1 MKDSVPSLS
10 KCREIYNQLNQ
21 SKSAFTYPNPKRGV
35 ETYAEYRQRVTT
47 EVSKGF
53 LLSSLSDDHW
63 VMYCKGSGVYEG
75 VDSDEKIA

>member
-1 MKDSVPSLS
+1 MKDFIPSLS
-10 KCREIYNQLNQ
+10 ECREIYNQPNQ
-21 SKSAFTYPNPKRGV
+21 SKPLFIYPNPKRGT
-35 ETYAEYRQRVTT
+35 ETYAQYRERVTN

-53 LLSSLSDDHW
+53 SLSSLSDDHW